1 MKFLMILLLI
11 ILYNINTKDI
21 FLFFLLSTL
30 GIIQW
35 MYRVTHKW
43 MRFQRR
49 LYGFHVDSLNP
60 RQDYIKD
67 ITVILP
73 GYICC
78 IKRVGLTL
86 HWVAQTGKY
95 DWMHSVQYMLYSFES
110 YCVYST
116 CCTVSNHIVCTV
128 HAVQS
133 RIILCVQYMLYSLE
147 SCCVCSTCCTVSNHI
162 VCTVHVVQS
171 WIILCVQYMLYSLE
185 SYCVYSTCCTVSN
198 HIVWTVHVVQCR
210 IIQLSEWCWDQRPS

>member
-1 MKFLMILLLI
+1 LKFVEYEIFDDTTFNNLI
-11 ILYNINTKDI
+11 QYQHKRY
-21 FLFFLLSTL
+21 FLIFLLSTL

-43 MRFQRR
+43 MRYQRR
-49 LYGFHVDSLNP
+49 LYGFHVYSLNP

-95 DWMHSVQYMLYSFES
+95 DWMH
-110 YCVYST
+110 
-116 CCTVSNHIVCTV
+116 IVCTV
-128 HAVQS
+128 HVVQF

-147 SCCVCSTCCTVSNHI
+147 SYNF
-162 VCTVHVVQS
+162 QS
-171 WIILCVQYMLYSLE
+171 GAEIK
-185 SYCVYSTCCTVSN
+185 
-198 HIVWTVHVVQCR
+198 
-210 IIQLSEWCWDQRPS
+210 DQVKLQI